1 LKNNYVP
8 VDPRA
13 WNTQFDC
20 TVNVGLGAGNK
31 QEQLAMLQA
40 IAMAQQAAVQGGG
53 MGTLITPKN
62 LYNLQAKVAVLA
74 GFKDPAAF
82 WTDPGDEFQPPP
94 EKEPELVQAEKVR
107 AGASLEK
114 AQVDGNVEM
123 QKAQVDAGVERQK
136 ALISAAVQ
144 LLIAGAKQ
152 ESEDKK
158 LLLDSEVGEKRL
170 AHDREMGEMRMTG
183 KPKPKKGE
191 PSPEDIAAFRHQETV
206 GAIMRG
212 MQELVASMSAPKNK
226 ELVRDGSGKLV
237 GVRQV

>member
-1 LKNNYVP
+1 
-8 VDPRA
+8 
-13 WNTQFDC
+13 
-20 TVNVGLGAGNK
+20 
-31 QEQLAMLQA
+31 
-40 IAMAQQAAVQGGG
+40 
-53 MGTLITPKN
+53 MGTLIKPKN

-74 GFKDPAAF
+74 GFKDPEMF

-114 AQVDGNVEM
+114 AQVDGNVEL

-158 LLLDSEVGEKRL
+158 LLLDSEVGEKRM
-170 AHDREMGEMRMTG
+170 AHDREMGQMRLTG
-183 KPKPKKGE
+183 KPVPKKGE
-191 PSPEDIAAFRHQETV
+191 PSPEDVAAMRHEQTV
-206 GAIMRG
+206 AAIMNG
-212 MQELVASMSAPKNK
+212 MRELVATMSTPKSK
-226 ELVRDGSGKLV
+226 ELVRDGTGKLV